1 MSKGKAMAKSVGSR
15 AILIGGSLLWAISQ
29 GAQAETGLTIR
40 AIIIAPP
47 PCVINSGSTL
57 NVPFG
62 NDLLTSRVDGINYR
76 RNVPYTVTCDAP
88 FSNAMTLE
96 LKGTGA
102 SFDGR
107 VLSTRNPDLGV
118 KLFVNGADWPLN
130 AAVNFTYPNFPVVQ
144 AVPVKRAG
152 SNLRG
157 GAFDAAATLVIEY
170 Q

>member
-1 MSKGKAMAKSVGSR
+1 MTKAVGSR
-15 AILIGGSLLWAISQ
+15 AILIGGGLLWAVSQ
-29 GAQAETGLTIR
+29 GVQADTSLIIR
-40 AIIIAPP
+40 AVIIAPP
-47 PCVINSGSTL
+47 PCVINGGSTL

-62 NDLLTSRVDGINYR
+62 NDLLTSRVDGVNYR

-88 FSNAMTLE
+88 FSNAMKLE
-96 LKGTGA
+96 LRGTGA

-118 KLFVNGADWPLN
+118 KLFVNGTDWPLN
-130 AAVNFTYPNFPVVQ
+130 AAVNFTHPNFPVVQ

-152 SNLRG
+152 SRLAG
-157 GAFDAAATLVIEY
+157 GAFDAAATLVVDY

>member
-1 MSKGKAMAKSVGSR
+1 MATATGPW
-15 AILIGGSLLWAISQ
+15 AILIGAGLLWALSQ
-29 GAQAETGLTIR
+29 GVQADTSLTIR
-40 AIIIAPP
+40 ATIIAPP

-62 NDLLTSRVDGINYR
+62 NDLLTSRIDGVNYR
-76 RNVPYTVTCDAP
+76 RNVPYTVRCDSP
-88 FSNAMTLE
+88 FSNALTLE

-102 SFDGR
+102 AFDNR
-107 VLSTRNPDLGV
+107 VLVTRKADLRV

-130 AAVNFTYPNFPVVQ
+130 TAVNFTYPNVPVVQ

-152 SNLRG
+152 SKLTG
-157 GAFDAAATLVIEY
+157 GAFDAAATLVVDY